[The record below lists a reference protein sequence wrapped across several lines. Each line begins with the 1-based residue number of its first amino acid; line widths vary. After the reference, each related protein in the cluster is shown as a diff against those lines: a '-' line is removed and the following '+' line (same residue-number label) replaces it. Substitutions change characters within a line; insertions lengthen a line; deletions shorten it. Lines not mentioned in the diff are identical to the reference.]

1 MDSSE
6 ELVACLL
13 EELLDQVMMMETE
26 SGLSSLSSLGS
37 LTSIPSQQDLPCSQD
52 FQFFFNIAASCPA
65 HSPGEESCPDSPT
78 EELSLPSSLFYPLP
92 SPASQADTRS
102 PPSPTV
108 VSMSSPLRSPLSPT
122 LPPPSPGV
130 CLMPLTQAATQPVH
144 YHTQMGYSDSD
155 SEEESGF
162 EPPAKKIKHKE
173 MRDLTPMPLVEVEE
187 EDGSINEEEDTALPL
202 TFNDSRDLHWKLV
215 KADILRS
222 ERALPS
228 QRPASVTNVPDNIS
242 SGRKVKIEKKDED
255 SLGSM
260 AVQEATAQSPGED
273 TELPESR
280 SRSDRVELGGG
291 IPLQS
296 TNTDRAFSRPLSN
309 VKLLNR
315 PPRIGLSKLNR
326 KLSSLHDVSII
337 QQEE

>member
-1 MDSSE
+1 MDSSV
-6 ELVACLL
+6 ELAACML
-13 EELLDQVMMMETE
+13 EELLDRVMMETE

-65 HSPGEESCPDSPT
+65 HSPDEESRPDNSPA

-92 SPASQADTRS
+92 SPASQTDTRS
-102 PPSPTV
+102 PPSPA
-108 VSMSSPLRSPLSPT
+108 VSLSSPLRSPLSPT

-130 CLMPLTQAATQPVH
+130 CLMPLTQAGTQPLH
-144 YHTQMGYSDSD
+144 YHTQMGYSDS
-155 SEEESGF
+155 EEESDI
-162 EPPAKKIKHKE
+162 EPPAKIFKHKE
-173 MRDLTPMPLVEVEE
+173 MRDLTPTSLESSVEVEE
-187 EDGSINEEEDTALPL
+187 EDGSFTEEEDTALPL
-202 TFNDSRDLHWKLV
+202 TFNDSRDLHWKLA

-228 QRPASVTNVPDNIS
+228 QRPASVTLFSDNIS
-242 SGRKVKIEKKDED
+242 SVRKFKTEKKDED
-255 SLGSM
+255 PLGSM
-260 AVQEATAQSPGED
+260 VIQKTAAQSPGE
-273 TELPESR
+273 
-280 SRSDRVELGGG
+280 SRSDKVELGGR
-291 IPLQS
+291 IPLPLQS
-296 TNTDRAFSRPLSN
+296 IDTDRAFSRPFSH